1 MQRPMPDG
9 SAGTF
14 GGSPSAVIAE
24 GSAVS
29 NDFGFPIPRRRFL
42 QAGAAFAATSFLP
55 PGISSAASLDER
67 RLVVAPGRAQLLGQD
82 RPETDVW
89 TYAGM
94 FPGPLLRVRQGQPVR
109 IVVEN
114 RLDEDTTVHW
124 HGIRLPNAMDG
135 VPGLTQPP
143 IRPGESFVYEFT
155 PPDAGTFWY
164 HPHANSL
171 EQLGRGLAG
180 VLIVDEAEP
189 VAVDRDLLWVLRD
202 WRVTSEGQIAAGFGN
217 MMEAGMSGRVG
228 NTVTLNG
235 AVPGVQRVRAGE
247 RVRLRLVNVSLA
259 RIMGLRFEGHDPV
272 VVAIDGQPCEPHE
285 PEGGRVLLGPAMRVD
300 LLIDMKGNP
309 GGRYPVVDDFY
320 DGLEYA
326 LTELAYA
333 SESPARITFPEPF
346 RLPANPLPEPDLAVA
361 ERRELTLEGGMMSR
375 MMDSGAMGR
384 GMMQGMGG
392 MMSMGQAIW
401 SINGTS
407 MTGDGH
413 AGMLPLFTLA
423 QGKTHLI
430 TMRNSTAWWH
440 PMHLH
445 GFSFRVLTRNGAEV
459 PHRQWADTVLMAP
472 EDTVEVAFVADN
484 PGDWMLHCHVTDHQ
498 VTGLMTVLRVGG
510 AT

>member
-1 MQRPMPDG
+1 MVN
-9 SAGTF
+9 S
-14 GGSPSAVIAE
+14 
-24 GSAVS
+24 
-29 NDFGFPIPRRRFL
+29 DFGFPIPRRRFL
-42 QAGAAFAATSFLP
+42 QAGAAFAAASFLP
-55 PGISSAASLDER
+55 PGISSAAGVDER
-67 RLVVAPGRAQLLGQD
+67 RLVVAPGRAAMLGKD
-82 RPETDVW
+82 NPETDVW
-89 TYAGM
+89 TYDGV
-94 FPGPLLRVRQGQPVR
+94 FPGPLLRVRQGEPVR

-143 IRPGESFVYEFT
+143 IWPGESFVYEFT

-180 VLIVDEAEP
+180 VLIVEEAEP

-202 WRVTSEGQIAAGFGN
+202 WRVTSEGQIASGFGN

-228 NTVTLNG
+228 NTITLNG
-235 AVPGVQRVRAGE
+235 AVPGDQPIRAGE

-259 RIMGLRFEGHDPV
+259 RIMGLRFDGHDPV
-272 VVAIDGQPCEPHE
+272 VVAVDGQPCEPHR
-285 PEGGRVLLGPAMRVD
+285 PDGGRILLGPAMRID
-300 LLIDMKGNP
+300 LLIDMKGEP
-309 GGRYPVVDDFY
+309 AGRYRVIDDFY
-320 DGLEYA
+320 EGLEYE
-326 LTELAYA
+326 LTRLAYSDA
-333 SESPARITFPEPF
+333 APVRTRFPEPTA
-346 RLPANPLPEPDLAVA
+346 LPMNPLPAPYLSAA
-361 ERRELTLEGGMMSR
+361 ERHELILEGGMMSR
-375 MMDSGAMGR
+375 MMGAVGMGR

-392 MMSMGQAIW
+392 MMGMAGAMW

-413 AGMLPLFTLA
+413 ANMPPLFTLGR
-423 QGKTHLI
+423 GKTHLI
-430 TMRNSTAWWH
+430 TMRNRTAWWH

-472 EDTVEVAFVADN
+472 EDTVEAAFVADS

-498 VTGLMTVLRVGG
+498 MAGLMTVLRVGD
-510 AT
+510 AEQEQ

>member
-1 MQRPMPDG
+1 MVSTD
-9 SAGTF
+9 F
-14 GGSPSAVIAE
+14 AV
-24 GSAVS
+24 
-29 NDFGFPIPRRRFL
+29 PIPRRRFL
-42 QAGAAFAATSFLP
+42 QAGAAFAAASFLP
-55 PGISSAASLDER
+55 TGVSTASGVDER
-67 RLVVAPGRAQLLGQD
+67 RLVVAPGRASLLGKGN
-82 RPETDVW
+82 PETNVW
-89 TYAGM
+89 TYDGV
-94 FPGPLLRVRQGQPVR
+94 FPGPLLRVRQGQPVC

-114 RLDEDTTVHW
+114 KLDEDTTVHW

-143 IRPGESFVYEFT
+143 VRPGESFVYEFT

-180 VLIVDEAEP
+180 ILIVEEADP

-202 WRVTSEGQIAAGFGN
+202 WRVTAEGQIAAGFGN

-235 AVPGVQRVRAGE
+235 AVPGDQPIRAGE

-272 VVAIDGQPCEPHE
+272 VIAIDGQPCEPHK
-285 PEGGRVLLGPAMRVD
+285 PDGDSILLGPAMRID
-300 LLIDMKGNP
+300 LLIDMKGEP
-309 GGRYPVVDDFY
+309 GGQYRVVDDFY
-320 DGLEYA
+320 TGLEYE
-326 LTELAYA
+326 LTRLAYSDEA
-333 SESPARITFPEPF
+333 PLRTRFPEPIA
-346 RLPANPLPEPDLAVA
+346 LPMNPLPEPDLSAA
-361 ERRELTLEGGMMSR
+361 ERRELTLEGGMMSG
-375 MMDSGAMGR
+375 MMASGTAGG
-384 GMMQGMGG
+384 GMMQGMSG
-392 MMSMGQAIW
+392 MMGMGRAIW

-413 AGMLPLFTLA
+413 AGMPPLFTLA

-430 TMRNSTAWWH
+430 TMRNNTAWWH

-472 EDTVEVAFVADN
+472 EDRVEVAFVADN

-498 VTGLMTVLRVGG
+498 VSGLMTVLRVSG
-510 AT
+510 AS